1 MGKEANKDPQ
11 DKTRNRLSFYFKY
24 SGMAVQ
30 MIAIILIGVF
40 GGKKLD
46 EYLNFKFPV
55 FTLVLTLI
63 SVFLAIYFVI
73 KDLIKK

>member
-1 MGKEANKDPQ
+1 MEKDPSKNQ
-11 DKTRNRLSFYFKY
+11 NKPKERLNFYFKY

-46 EYLNFKFPV
+46 QYLELKFPV
-55 FTLVLTLI
+55 FTLVLTLV

-73 KDLIKK
+73 KDLMKK